1 MFLLGRVQAKKQHTV
16 LGLGIYLANL
26 SIYLSTYLPIF
37 LSFYLPIH
45 PPIHPSIHPS
55 ISPYSHLSLFLF
67 VSSIHCR
74 TPTIQRSTFL
84 WVHTNNLLVYFSSI
98 RLSSYSTCVSAP
110 SISRPV
116 HVSGLISLS
125 IQALFVHPVVYPIT
139 SNNPEPGGAKVADQ
153 GESIPTVTHLRPG
166 TLPCKTFPKPALI
179 TN

>member
-1 MFLLGRVQAKKQHTV
+1 M
-16 LGLGIYLANL
+16 YL
-26 SIYLSTYLPIF
+26 SIY
-37 LSFYLPIH
+37 
-45 PPIHPSIHPS
+45 PSIHLS
-55 ISPYSHLSLFLF
+55 IHLSWFLF

-179 TN
+179 TNWGSKKGPVRSQLVRLAFLTNKRGKGSTVGFNAQELYFFLRFQKPG